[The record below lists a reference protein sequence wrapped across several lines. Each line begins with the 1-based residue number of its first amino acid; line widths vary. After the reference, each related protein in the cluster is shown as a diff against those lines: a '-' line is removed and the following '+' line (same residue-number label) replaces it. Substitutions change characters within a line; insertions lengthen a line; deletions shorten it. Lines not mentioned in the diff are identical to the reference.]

1 MTEIGGKKL
10 LFENEGVGIVQFEL
24 SNEQVPCENL
34 AAQLEIRKREKRE
47 RTSCLE
53 SRRALRRIP
62 ATLGVSWA
70 QMASKMVDMAL
81 SNRTALEMS
90 SFGF

>member
-1 MTEIGGKKL
+1 M
-10 LFENEGVGIVQFEL
+10 FENEGIGIVQLEL
-24 SNEQVPCENL
+24 SNQQVPCENL
-34 AAQLEIRKREKRE
+34 AAQLGSRGKEAK